1 MAKKRR
7 VFSSK
12 QKAKIALEALKER
25 ESSASIAAKHSV
37 HPNQISQWKKMG
49 MEGIENAFQKI
60 GKADKKLAQQAEKMD
75 DLYREIGQLQVEL
88 NWLKK
93 KYGEL

>member
-25 ESSASIAAKHSV
+25 DTSSVIAAKYSV
-37 HPNQISQWKKMG
+37 HPNQISQWKKQG
-49 MEGIENAFQKI
+49 VEGF
-60 GKADKKLAQQAEKMD
+60 QQAFEKDTKLEKRLSTQTKIVD

-93 KYGEL
+93 KYGGL